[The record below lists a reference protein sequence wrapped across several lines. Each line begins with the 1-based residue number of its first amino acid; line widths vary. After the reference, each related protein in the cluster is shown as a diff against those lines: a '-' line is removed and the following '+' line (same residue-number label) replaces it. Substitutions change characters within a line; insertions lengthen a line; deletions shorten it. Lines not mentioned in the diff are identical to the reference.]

1 MLKEKIIKFALFLC
15 AFVSVIVSFAIM
27 LTILIEALKF
37 FQKES
42 VVTFLFSS
50 QWAAD
55 AAFMNADGT
64 SKQGVFG
71 ALSLFWGTFYISLI
85 AMLTALPLG
94 VMCAIYLGVF
104 AGKKSKNYLKPI
116 LEIIA
121 GIPTVVFGFFAAI
134 VVAPFIVWFFSL
146 FGIQASFQS
155 ALGAG
160 FIMGIM
166 IVPIVAS
173 LSQDCIEAV
182 SEKRINGAYALGMTK
197 KEVVFAVILPE
208 AIPGIVAACLLGLS
222 RALGETMIV
231 VMAASLRP
239 NLTMNFLEDMTTV
252 TVKIVEALS
261 GDQAFDSSL
270 ALSAFSLVIDA
281 DELLRCFAA
290 HAILH
295 HSILPYFFLPK
306 LPHLR
311 RFLSF

>member
-134 VVAPFIVWFFSL
+134 VVAPFIVWFF
-146 FGIQASFQS
+146 F
-155 ALGAG
+155 
-160 FIMGIM
+160 FIWDTG
-166 IVPIVAS
+166 
-173 LSQDCIEAV
+173 
-182 SEKRINGAYALGMTK
+182 K
-197 KEVVFAVILPE
+197 
-208 AIPGIVAACLLGLS
+208 
-222 RALGETMIV
+222 
-231 VMAASLRP
+231 
-239 NLTMNFLEDMTTV
+239 
-252 TVKIVEALS
+252 
-261 GDQAFDSSL
+261 
-270 ALSAFSLVIDA
+270 FSK
-281 DELLRCFAA
+281 CFR
-290 HAILH
+290 
-295 HSILPYFFLPK
+295 
-306 LPHLR
+306 R
-311 RFLSF
+311 RFYHGDHDSTYSGFVISRLH

>member
-42 VVTFLFSS
+42 VATFLFSS

-104 AGKKSKNYLKPI
+104 TGKKSKNYLKPI

-173 LSQDCIEAV
+173 LS
-182 SEKRINGAYALGMTK
+182 
-197 KEVVFAVILPE
+197 
-208 AIPGIVAACLLGLS
+208 
-222 RALGETMIV
+222 
-231 VMAASLRP
+231 
-239 NLTMNFLEDMTTV
+239 
-252 TVKIVEALS
+252 
-261 GDQAFDSSL
+261 
-270 ALSAFSLVIDA
+270 
-281 DELLRCFAA
+281 
-290 HAILH
+290 
-295 HSILPYFFLPK
+295 
-306 LPHLR
+306 
-311 RFLSF
+311 

>member
-239 NLTMNFLEDMTTV
+239 NLTLNFLEDMTTV
-252 TVKIVEALS
+252 TVGGKIKFPF
-261 GDQAFDSSL
+261 GK
-270 ALSAFSLVIDA
+270 I
-281 DELLRCFAA
+281 
-290 HAILH
+290 
-295 HSILPYFFLPK
+295 K
-306 LPHLR
+306 LP
-311 RFLSF
+311 